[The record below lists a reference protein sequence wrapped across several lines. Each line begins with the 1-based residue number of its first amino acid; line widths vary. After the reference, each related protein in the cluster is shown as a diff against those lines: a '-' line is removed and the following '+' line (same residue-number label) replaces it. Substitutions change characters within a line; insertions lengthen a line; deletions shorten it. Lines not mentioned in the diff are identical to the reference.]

1 MKLTR
6 IAITLMSL
14 LLALLPAA
22 NAQTVTG
29 SVSGTVVDSGGAV
42 VVGASVQLINDI
54 SKQIREYKT
63 GGSGDFE
70 FVAMIPG
77 GYSLKVIQPGFKTYQ
92 QTNVT
97 ISSQE
102 RVDLHTIKLTVGDVS
117 TSIEVAAEAAHVATD
132 SSDRSQNVNLQQI
145 MDTPNRG
152 NDFKAVIK
160 SLPGV
165 QDLNNHDSRG
175 WGGNEA
181 TVNGGQA
188 GQVVITL
195 DGIVSQ
201 DSGNYSMNS
210 TLSPSVDAIGEVKLL
225 VSNYTAEYGAR
236 NGGQLNVTIKNGTAQ
251 FHGTAFYDFRHEQF
265 NANEFFLNKTGVAKQ
280 RYRYQNPGG
289 TFGGPLVIPGVPF
302 NKNRNRLFFF
312 FSYDYLANHGAAGPN
327 RYTMPTALERTGDF
341 SQSVNPNGSA
351 ILIRDP
357 NSGAACTSSGGPG
370 CFAGN
375 KIPVNRISAIGAAF
389 LSRFPQP
396 NFNDPT
402 GARQYNSQFQ
412 FTNTQPRS
420 DKILRVDYNLSS
432 KDTMFGR
439 LIQDTF
445 ENSGP
450 GAILGALG
458 DGWGQF
464 PHSYHNPSAGAA
476 MTYIHTFRPN
486 LINEL
491 TFGINRNHQGNS
503 PTDDTSFAAS
513 QLPLKDASGNALNLP
528 NLFGAN
534 YLKLLPQ
541 VNFGLPSGFTAQS
554 APTGLPNL
562 PQFGFD
568 SRWPFDGTDESQNLT
583 DNVTWIKGAH
593 TLKGGIYVEKEARNV
608 SVYSVYNTAGT
619 YYFGSDL
626 GNPVDTGNPFSNA
639 LTGNLYGYG
648 EDNKKQI
655 NHARYTQFEWFLQDT
670 WKLNKRVT
678 IDAGLRFQF
687 IGTLRSEGATLGS
700 FDAASYNAAQ
710 GGQLLYP
717 TCTVPSGNGVT
728 CPVANKA
735 SINPVTKRVYPYAQ
749 QGTFDPASY
758 PANGLPFTGI
768 KTAKNSLFDN
778 PRLQYAPRIG
788 LAWDVFGNGKTAV
801 RTGFGIFYGRS
812 FTVDTIG
819 ATGVGVGPIAA
830 PPNFV
835 APLILNTSISSLVG
849 STAVYT
855 PQATTGGSL
864 HLKPPSTY
872 NWSFGIQQDLGKGF
886 VVDVSYI
893 GNVAHNQFNQGRTD
907 FNAVKPYT
915 TWSPT
920 ANNGGPGPVAKYLD
934 PTSGNGGTAGFYSTN
949 LIRALSGGY
958 NWGAIQGYT
967 LDGASNYNALQTSF
981 NRRFSKKLQVGANY
995 TWSKTI
1001 TYNRNQFVNDNLLK
1015 DVTGNRPHAVNLN
1028 WGYDIPGITKW
1039 ANNIVTRTVFSDW
1052 HFAGV
1057 STLYSG
1063 ARFGISCSAN
1073 GAPIG
1078 YWTGSVA
1085 NNGSGNSGFPFRCQQ
1100 TGATFLDGNAT
1111 PASVWTGSNT
1121 SLAVA
1126 DPSSK
1131 LWYNFNPASFTLPGV
1146 NSLGIG
1152 NTQPTVGY
1160 GPGEIN
1166 FDLSIQKNINVGT
1179 EAHPRTLSF
1188 RFDAFNV
1195 FNHFN
1200 PSNPN
1205 TSLAI
1210 NCNAVNGA
1218 CTTPALKDYT
1228 NTTFGTITSAQ
1239 VQARHA
1245 SATLRFRF

>member
-70 FVAMIPG
+70 FIAMIPG
-77 GYSLKVIQPGFKTYQ
+77 GYSLKVVQPGFKTYQ

-145 MDTPNRG
+145 IDTPIKGR
-152 NDFKAVIK
+152 DFKAIIK
-160 SLPGV
+160 TLPGV
-165 QDLNNHDSRG
+165 QDLANHDSRG
-175 WGGNEA
+175 WGSE
-181 TVNGGQA
+181 TPSVNGGQQ

-210 TLSPSVDAIGEVKLL
+210 TLSPSPDAIGEVKLL

-251 FHGTAFYDFRHEQF
+251 YHGTAYYDFRHEQF
-265 NANEFFLNKTGVAKQ
+265 NANEFFNNKLGVQKA

-289 TFGGPLVIPGVPF
+289 TIGGPLLIPGVRF
-302 NKNRNRLFFF
+302 NRDRNRLFFF
-312 FSYDYLANHGAAGPN
+312 FSTDFLANKGTAGPN
-327 RYTMPTALERTGDF
+327 RYTMPTAAEKSGDF
-341 SQSVNPNGSA
+341 SASINQNGTP

-357 NSGAACTSSGGPG
+357 NTGAACTTAGGPG

-375 KIPVNRISAIGAAF
+375 KVPASRISPIGAAF
-389 LSRFPQP
+389 LSRFPLP
-396 NFNDPT
+396 NFADPT
-402 GARQYNSQFQ
+402 GARGYNSQFQ

-420 DKILRVDYNLSS
+420 DKILRVDYNMTS

-439 LIQDTF
+439 LIQDGF
-445 ENSGP
+445 ENAGY
-450 GAILGALG
+450 GAILGAQG

-464 PHSYHNPSAGAA
+464 PHSYNDPSAGAA
-476 MTYIHTFRPN
+476 MTYVHTFRPN

-491 TFGINRNHQGNS
+491 TMGINRNHQGNS
-503 PTDDTSFAAS
+503 PIETTLFNAS
-513 QLPLKDASGNALNLP
+513 LLPLKDSAGNTLNLP

-541 VNFGLPSGFTAQS
+541 INFGLPSGFSAQS
-554 APTGLPNL
+554 APTGIPGLPA
-562 PQFGFD
+562 FGFD

-583 DNVTWIKGAH
+583 DNLTWIKGAH
-593 TLKGGIYVEKEARNV
+593 TIKGGLYIEKEARNV
-608 SVYSVYNTAGT
+608 SVYSAYNTAGT

-655 NHARYTQFEWFLQDT
+655 NHARYSQVEWFIQDT
-670 WKLNKRVT
+670 WKLSKRIT
-678 IDAGLRFQF
+678 IDAGVRFQF

-700 FDAASYNAAQ
+700 FNTASYSAASS
-710 GGQLLYP
+710 GQLLYP
-717 TCTVPSGNGVT
+717 SCTVPSGNGVT

-735 SINPVTKRVYPYAQ
+735 SINPISGKVYPYAQ

-758 PANGLPFTGI
+758 KTLPFSGI
-768 KTAKNSLFDN
+768 KTAPNTLFDN
-778 PRLQYAPRIG
+778 PRIQYAPRIG
-788 LAWDVFGNGKTAV
+788 LAWDVFGDGKTAL

-864 HLKPPSTY
+864 HLKPPATY
-872 NWSFGIQQDLGKGF
+872 DWSFGIQRDLGKGF
-886 VVDVSYI
+886 VMDASYVGLVS
-893 GNVAHNQFNQGRTD
+893 HNQFNQGRID

-915 TWSPT
+915 TWTPT
-920 ANNGGPGPVAKYLD
+920 ANNGAPGPVAKYLD
-934 PTSGNGGTAGFYSTN
+934 PTSGSGGTGGFYSTN

-967 LDGASNYNALQTSF
+967 LDGENNYNALQVSI
-981 NRRFSKKLQVGANY
+981 NRRFSKRLQLGGNY

-1001 TYNRNQFVNDNLLK
+1001 TYNRQQWVSDKLLK
-1015 DVTGNRPHAVNLN
+1015 NVTNNRPHAVNTN

-1039 ANNIVTRTVFSDW
+1039 ANNYVTRTVFNNW
-1052 HFAGV
+1052 HLSGV
-1057 STLYSG
+1057 GTFFYGQALSVG
-1063 ARFGISCSAN
+1063 CGAN

-1078 YWTGSVA
+1078 YWTGTPT
-1085 NNGSGNSGFPFRCQQ
+1085 GGFPFRCQQ
-1100 TGATFLDGNAT
+1100 TGSAFLAAGAT
-1111 PASVWTGSNT
+1111 PSSVWTGSNT
-1121 SLAVA
+1121 ALSNA
-1126 DPSSK
+1126 DPK
-1131 LWYNFNPASFTLPGV
+1131 LWYNFNPAAFTLP
-1146 NSLGIG
+1146 SATSFGIG
-1152 NTQPTVGY
+1152 NEQPTITY
-1160 GPGEIN
+1160 GPGVMN
-1166 FDLSIQKNINVGT
+1166 FDMAMEKSINVGS

-1188 RFDAFNV
+1188 KFEAYNV

-1200 PSNPN
+1200 PGNPA
-1205 TSLAI
+1205 TGLAI
-1210 NCNAVNGA
+1210 NCNASNGS
-1218 CTTPALKDYT
+1218 CSTPQLKDYT
-1228 NTTFGTITSAQ
+1228 STTFGTITNAQ
-1239 VQARHA
+1239 IRSRQGA
-1245 SATLRFRF
+1245 ATIRFRF